1 MVRLE
6 LTVEEAAELREILM
20 RYLSD
25 LRMEIV
31 DTDRSDY
38 KDSLREERSTVKHIL
53 ERLVEELAPRA

>member
-6 LTVEEAAELREILM
+6 LTAEEAAELREILM
-20 RYLSD
+20 RYLSE

-38 KDSLREERSTVKHIL
+38 KDYLRGEKSTVNQIL
-53 ERLVEELAPRA
+53 ERLTQELAPPA